1 MRIHYVNTKTLVL
14 LAAMALSFQPAEA
27 QKKDRKSK
35 NAPVTATAPKPAEM
49 QNKKDQ

>member
-27 QKKDRKSK
+27 QKKTERVK
-35 NAPVTATAPKPAEM
+35 M
-49 QNKKDQ
+49 LL